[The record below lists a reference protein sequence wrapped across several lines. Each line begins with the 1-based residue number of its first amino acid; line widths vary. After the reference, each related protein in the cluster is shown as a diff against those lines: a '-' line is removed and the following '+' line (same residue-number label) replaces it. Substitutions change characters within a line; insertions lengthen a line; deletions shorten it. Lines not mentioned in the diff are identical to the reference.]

1 MATKV
6 ILFGKVKVIK
16 RNPWFSGK
24 LASLVKSGLAKVKK
38 EFILADL
45 PPWYEDP
52 SKLSKA
58 QVYQVIRFSQV
69 AHRTRG
75 QSMRDRILAIKREA
89 SGPTGMA
96 QPKARVELPRIGRI
110 ITIAQAYGISVPAEL
125 MVAPTPA
132 PTPAVGVIRE

>member
-6 ILFGKVKVIK
+6 HVFGEVKIVK
-16 RNPWFSGK
+16 KNPWLSGK
-24 LASLVKSGLAKVKK
+24 LRALVDAGLVKVKK
-38 EFILADL
+38 ERILASP
-45 PPWYEDP
+45 PPWFGDP

-58 QVYQVIRFSQV
+58 QVYQVIRFSSV
-69 AHRTRG
+69 AHRTKG
-75 QSMRDRILAIKREA
+75 MSIKDRIITIKREA

-96 QPKARVELPRIGRI
+96 RPKARVELPKIGRI
-110 ITIAQAYGISVPAEL
+110 ISIAQAYGISVPAEL